1 MGSLS
6 SILWK
11 SAAVASVLATAS
23 SSSSISFSPWPK
35 ENDDTDEEIMRTSVK
50 GVSDGKREQSSQR
63 KSLFLALKGIGDFC
77 LFAPKKVGEK
87 MFDDFP
93 GHFLKLREQRK
104 AGVQSLLMASDT

>member
-1 MGSLS
+1 MG
-6 SILWK
+6 
-11 SAAVASVLATAS
+11 
-23 SSSSISFSPWPK
+23 
-35 ENDDTDEEIMRTSVK
+35 EEESRA
-50 GVSDGKREQSSQR
+50 RAE